1 MVTQNEEMVQAPP
14 PESGPGVEPEPQ
26 NPILAE
32 IETLN
37 NSPDVE
43 IPAVEEVA
51 PAAESDSQPVPE
63 AQVGQPAPAPEPAPA
78 PAPEPAPAPAPG
90 VPQSPQYAPEQ
101 IQQMQ
106 RQAAEY
112 EQLRQRA
119 AIQNESQRYQ
129 QQLES
134 QGMESE
140 LAQQSTQQ
148 YMQSKQAQQD
158 LLKRGQEYGD
168 EILGK
173 VAASEHFAQKY
184 ALQMSDLGALRQ
196 AENPEVMEELAK
208 TMANDRKMRTELEQL
223 RKAQVPAQQFD
234 SSQGEPQV
242 ASNDSGLIDRYN
254 AGDRSPGPVAA
265 AKRVTGLG

>member
-1 MVTQNEEMVQAPP
+1 
-14 PESGPGVEPEPQ
+14 
-26 NPILAE
+26 
-32 IETLN
+32 
-37 NSPDVE
+37 
-43 IPAVEEVA
+43 
-51 PAAESDSQPVPE
+51 
-63 AQVGQPAPAPEPAPA
+63 
-78 PAPEPAPAPAPG
+78 
-90 VPQSPQYAPEQ
+90 
-101 IQQMQ
+101 MQ

-140 LAQQSTQQ
+140 LAQQNTQQ

-184 ALQMSDLGALRQ
+184 ALQMSDLGTLRQ

-242 ASNDSGLIDRYN
+242 ASNDAALLDRYN

-265 AKRVTGLG
+265 AKRVPGLG